1 MILIG
6 LMAILVELAAGA
18 QSISEFW
25 GGAYPQVQESGPSVA
40 AMGGAG
46 VALPGDIGAAL
57 LNPATLAA
65 AKARKGWTLALDAT
79 LMESVFHQGAW
90 SARKAYI
97 AKTGRLV
104 RENIIRSTNRK
115 NSLYLGY
122 NAISYSRGRWAVGLV
137 VNRSLAYRVPFQKDN
152 ISITWLRPVWSLGW
166 YSSPLKGQGNLRENQ
181 YALLAAFKPTD
192 SLSLGIGALWIHS
205 NVNLSTI
212 FYDPDFTSVP
222 VGSES
227 TRSSSNRLVPL
238 AGLMWHGNHWSFG
251 LSYKGGFIAPMTVE
265 RAFVIYTKM
274 DGEYRHPPRASMG
287 LAYTSGH
294 IQASAQVDYL

>member
-1 MILIG
+1 VLFR
-6 LMAILVELAAGA
+6 
-18 QSISEFW
+18 S
-25 GGAYPQVQESGPSVA
+25 
-40 AMGGAG
+40 
-46 VALPGDIGAAL
+46 
-57 LNPATLAA
+57 LNPATLAS
-65 AKARKGWTLALDAT
+65 AKAFKGWTLALDAT
-79 LMESVFHQGAW
+79 LMESVFHQDAW

-122 NAISYSRGRWAVGLV
+122 NAISYASNRWAVAFIA
-137 VNRSLAYRVPFQKDN
+137 NRSINYRVPFKKD
-152 ISITWLRPVWSLGW
+152 IVSIAWLRPVWSTQW
-166 YSSPLKGQGNLRENQ
+166 CFSPLKGQGNLRENQ

-212 FYDPDFTSVP
+212 FYDPDFTDVAM
-222 VGSES
+222 GSES
-227 TRSSSNRLVPL
+227 TRSSSSRLVPL